1 MPSIFAKLSPKSQR
15 LLPDQTVRRRVS
27 RPGVGRKLMCFGL
40 MSSLLILPGPG
51 LAASDVRALAST
63 AVDFTASPIRYLEPI
78 IKSLFGL
85 GARSRP
91 QRETLTDRVS
101 RVARIRISP
110 RRFVAYQ
117 GQSQTFG
124 AVPANLRDQ
133 TIQGVKFTWESS
145 DPEKV
150 QVDDVGRAT
159 FLQPGLARI
168 TCRAGTAQASVP
180 VLVRA
185 GRRPR
190 QSDAEWWA
198 DQQSLSETAAPSG
211 SSGSSGSRGLLA
223 GLIDKLVPTA
233 EAQTSWP
240 DDFGYDEMWSE
251 PRNMVGSPRNRA
263 VEGTRTGSV
272 LPEGSNFE
280 FAVPIVGLGGRN
292 VGTNLTLFYNSRV
305 WSRRNNAV
313 AFDAISGW
321 PGPGFSLGFGR
332 VVFYTTQGG
341 GNPTGKYVLI
351 DADGTRR
358 YLGTGT
364 WMDGGIFQTSD
375 GTHITYNGNAR
386 YGGTLSYKSG
396 TFVSITA
403 VNNRLVPTQIFDTNG
418 NIVQIAYKP
427 ECYYDQ
433 SGGYCGVFPPTSI
446 DYVTDTLGR
455 LIQFQYNATGKLTS
469 ITAPGFGGTAQNPVT
484 QTLVQFDYQT
494 LSVSYNFSGLTVEHV
509 GGGDGK
515 ALRHVYFPA
524 TNTGYLFT
532 YSGYGMIYNLSM
544 RRSMTINGSG
554 VISDGTETASEAF
567 NYPTSGSTQLT
578 DVPAFTQRTENATN
592 APQSVYTYSTSTNGV
607 NQTKTFTITQ
617 PDSTTLEL
625 TRSTNAA
632 SVANGLLTQSEV
644 KAGSASL
651 GKSLITYVND
661 GGGSPQVQSVIGCDD
676 QGTPVKTDFD
686 CDALGNITNK
696 REYGY
701 QVSGAWQVR
710 RRSRWTYTVNAVGVN
725 LLTEGDVYDALLNTN
740 DADDVMI
747 AKTTYA
753 YDNYASMGGM
763 EDYGGTA
770 NPPGYAVWTDPA
782 NRGNVTGVTEW
793 TDLQAGT
800 TIQHLAKYDIFG
812 NVVKAQVSCCQ
823 EKDLTITDATY
834 WAQPDSETSGD
845 PNGVHTTTSTDYD
858 FNTSLPTSQMNGAGL
873 ETSIGYNAAL
883 QASSVTLPT
892 GANANANFSYATL
905 SSTSTQTYDD
915 LGTQKTLTS
924 TTQYD
929 GWGRVIYTVAPTNA
943 QVNTSYDAMGRV
955 VSRTN
960 PFQTGGSP
968 GPATTIQYDLATR
981 VVITKMPDGNTTR
994 SDYLGSTLTL
1004 TDQVNRKSKRE
1015 ADGLGRLIK
1024 VTDQTPAGALTQET
1038 TYSYSLLNKRTSVNQ
1053 GNQARFYKHDALGR
1067 LLYEKIPEQTAT
1079 INDGTGTLWTS
1090 AYAYTE
1096 YGAVKKKTDARGV
1109 ESHYAYDPLRNVTQ
1123 LWFTGIGGDDSG
1135 STRPALPSGVGA
1147 TEDRIFGY
1155 TSWGSLS
1162 SITISNKYTETYEF
1176 DDFFRVSSVTR
1187 WIQGQ
1192 TSDSRKT
1199 YTISYDYNLG
1209 NQLSKMTYPSGQQVA
1224 VNHDDKGQTQSLTNE
1239 PGETSGYLTGVSY
1252 NTAGQLTGLTLGNGV
1267 VESYGYDANRLQL
1280 TSQTAT
1286 KSGGPANGLMNL
1298 TYSYQASAGQMGAG
1312 STAGNAGQL
1321 MTISGTINSTTESA
1335 AYTYDLLGRLGTSN
1349 QSSNGSSAQRLFEYD
1364 RWGNRTAVYDGL
1376 PGGKTPP
1383 TQIQSVTFP
1392 TTFQQGGSAPTN
1404 RIGSVT
1410 NSGSTVNY
1418 TYDAAGNVTSDGL
1431 HTYTYDAENRMVG
1444 VDSGA
1449 TAQYRYDHQNRRVT
1463 KIVGSSWTHYV
1474 WQGSQVIAEHDG
1486 TTAYS
1491 TNPPY
1496 QVKSARLDNIYAGAR
1511 MLRSR
1516 QRTSS
1521 TGSWTSRYFLS
1532 DRLSV
1537 RVSLDTGGNVVG
1549 RQGHLPFG
1557 EGFAETGT
1565 QEKHHFT
1572 SYERD
1577 GESGLDYTVNRSHS
1591 ANVGRFSQ
1599 ADPYKASG
1607 FATDPQ
1613 SWNRY
1618 SYARSNPVNRVDP
1631 LGLDDDDPPPPNYDP
1646 DDPPIVLEV
1655 TDEIIEVR
1663 EVTIPIVEQED
1674 PSLDGEFNMG
1684 NGDGML
1690 RESPVVVN
1698 PGVGGGVPAWI
1709 GNYDPASRTHEQILG
1724 DAITAAILKLI
1735 DSLKCQAFL
1744 SSKPGKSSKGKGAL
1758 SLLMKLAKNRK
1769 IKEGWAFGGIGFY
1782 NPITGNIVADS
1793 TNFFGKA
1800 TEDDA
1805 AFYGIT
1811 PDESRALTIL
1821 HELGHATGAL
1831 HYDAFGS
1838 PSGQSRKNDQA
1849 VFDAC
1854 FK

>member
-1 MPSIFAKLSPKSQR
+1 
-15 LLPDQTVRRRVS
+15 
-27 RPGVGRKLMCFGL
+27 MCFGL
-40 MSSLLILPGPG
+40 ISGLLILPGPG
-51 LAASDVRALAST
+51 IAASDVRALAST
-63 AVDFTASPIRYLEPI
+63 AVDLTTSPIRYLQPI
-78 IKSLFGL
+78 LRSLFGL
-85 GARSRP
+85 GVHSRP

-133 TIQGVKFTWESS
+133 TVQGVKFSWESS
-145 DPEKV
+145 DPDKV
-150 QVDDVGRAT
+150 QIDDVGRAT
-159 FLQPGLARI
+159 FLQPGMARI

-198 DQQSLSETAAPSG
+198 DQQSLSETATPTG
-211 SSGSSGSRGLLA
+211 SSGSTGSAGLLA

-240 DDFGYDEMWSE
+240 DDFGYDELWSE
-251 PRNMVGSPRNRA
+251 PRNLVGSPRNRV
-263 VEGTRTGSV
+263 VEATRIGAV

-280 FAVPIVGLGGRN
+280 FAVPLVGLGGRG

-332 VVFYTTQGG
+332 VVFYATQGG
-341 GNPTGKYVLI
+341 GNPIGKYVLI
-351 DADGTRR
+351 DPDGTRR

-386 YGGTLSYKSG
+386 YGGTLMYKSG

-446 DYVTDTLGR
+446 DYITDTLGR
-455 LIQFQYNATGKLTS
+455 LIQFEYDASGKLTS
-469 ITAPGFGGTAQNPVT
+469 ITAPGFGGTAQNPLT

-494 LSVSYNFSGLTVEHV
+494 LSVSYNFSGLTVEHL
-509 GGGDGK
+509 GGGGST
-515 ALRHVYFPA
+515 LRHVYFPA

-532 YSGYGMIYNLSM
+532 YSGYGMIYSVSM
-544 RRSMTINGSG
+544 RRSMTFLGG
-554 VISDGTETASEAF
+554 TISNGTETASVAF
-567 NYPTSGSTQLT
+567 NYPTSGSPQLT
-578 DVPAFTQRTENATN
+578 DVPGFTQRTENATN
-592 APQSVYTYSTSTNGV
+592 APQSVSTYSTSTDGF

-617 PDSTTLEL
+617 PDSTTVEL

-644 KAGSASL
+644 KTGSTSL
-651 GKSLITYVND
+651 GKSVTTYVND
-661 GGGSPQVQSVIGCDD
+661 PGGSPQVQSITGYDD
-676 QGTPVKTDFD
+676 LGTPVKSDLD
-686 CDALGNITNK
+686 YDAAGNITNK

-701 QVSGAWQVR
+701 QVNGAWQVR
-710 RRSRWTYTVNAVGVN
+710 RRSRWTYTVNAAGVN
-725 LLTEGDVYDALLNTN
+725 LLTEADVYDSLLNTN

-753 YDNYASMGGM
+753 YDNYAAMGGM

-823 EKDLTITDATY
+823 EKDLTNTDATY
-834 WAQPDSETSGD
+834 WSQPDSVTSGD

-858 FNTSLPTSQMNGAGL
+858 FNTSLPTLHANAAGL
-873 ETSIGYNAAL
+873 ETTIGYNAAL

-915 LGTQKTLTS
+915 LGTPRTLTS

-929 GWGRVIYTVAPTNA
+929 GWGRVIYTVAPTGA
-943 QVNTSYDAMGRV
+943 QVNATYDAMGRV
-955 VSRTN
+955 ISRTN
-960 PFQTGGSP
+960 PFQSGGSP
-968 GPATTIQYDLATR
+968 GPATTIQYDLANR
-981 VVITKMPDGNTTR
+981 AVITTLPDGNTTR
-994 SDYLGSTLTL
+994 SDYNGSAVTL
-1004 TDQVNRKSKRE
+1004 TDQVNRKIKRE
-1015 ADGLGRLIK
+1015 TDGLGRLVK
-1024 VTDQTPAGALTQET
+1024 VTEQTSAGALTQET
-1038 TYSYSLLNKRTSVNQ
+1038 SYSYSLLNKLTLVNQ
-1053 GNQARFYKHDALGR
+1053 GNQARAFKHDARGR

-1079 INDGTGTLWTS
+1079 INDGSGTLWTS

-1109 ESHYAYDPLRNVTQ
+1109 ESHYAYDALHNVTQ
-1123 LWFTGIGGDDSG
+1123 IWFTGVGGDDSG
-1135 STRPALPSGVGA
+1135 SVRPALPSGVAA
-1147 TEDRIFGY
+1147 TGDRNFGY

-1162 SITISNKYTETYEF
+1162 SVTLSNYTETYAF
-1176 DDFFRVSSVTR
+1176 DSFFRVSSVTR
-1187 WIQGQ
+1187 WILGQ
-1192 TSDSRKT
+1192 TYSINKT
-1199 YTISYDYNLG
+1199 YTTSYEYNLG
-1209 NQLSKMTYPSGQQVA
+1209 GQLSKMIYPSGLQVA
-1224 VNHDDKGQTQSLTNE
+1224 VNHDDRGRMQSLTY
-1239 PGETSGYLTGVSY
+1239 ETGDTFGYLTGMSY
-1252 NTAGQLTGLTLGNGV
+1252 NTAGQVSGLTLGNGV
-1267 VESYGYDANRLQL
+1267 VESYAYDANRLQM

-1286 KSGGPANGLMNL
+1286 KGATSLMNL
-1298 TYSYQASAGQMGAG
+1298 TYNYQATAGQMGAG
-1312 STAGNAGQL
+1312 STAGNANQL
-1321 MTISGTINSTTESA
+1321 VTISGTINSTTESA
-1335 AYTYDLLGRLGTSN
+1335 ANTYDLLGRLGTSN

-1383 TQIQSVTFP
+1383 SQIQSITFP
-1392 TTFQQGGSAPTN
+1392 TTVQQGGPAPTN

-1410 NSGSTVNY
+1410 NNGSTVNY
-1418 TYDAAGNVTSDGL
+1418 TYDAEGNVTYDGL
-1431 HTYTYDAENRMVG
+1431 HTYTYDAENRVVS

-1474 WQGSQVIAEHDG
+1474 WQGSQVIGEHDA

-1496 QVKSARLDNIYAGAR
+1496 QVKSARLDYVYSGGR
-1511 MLRSR
+1511 MIQSR
-1516 QRTSS
+1516 QRASS
-1521 TGSWTSRYFLS
+1521 TGPWTSRYFLS
-1532 DRLSV
+1532 DRLSA
-1537 RVSLDTGGNVVG
+1537 RETLDTSGNVVG
-1549 RQGHLPFG
+1549 RQAHLPFG
-1557 EGFAETGT
+1557 EDFGESGT
-1565 QEKHHFT
+1565 QEKHHLAN
-1572 SYERD
+1572 YERD
-1577 GESGLDYTVNRSHS
+1577 AENGTDYAVNRQYSQS
-1591 ANVGRFSQ
+1591 TGRFNRT
-1599 ADPYKASG
+1599 DPLASSG
-1607 FATDPQ
+1607 KKETPQ

-1618 SYARSNPVNRVDP
+1618 GYTDNDPINMKDP
-1631 LGLDDDDPPPPNYDP
+1631 LGLVQSTYQDPCDIPGD
-1646 DDPPIVLEV
+1646 
-1655 TDEIIEVR
+1655 
-1663 EVTIPIVEQED
+1663 IPIDDGWGWLPGATPEFPCHGAPLPRD
-1674 PSLDGEFNMG
+1674 PNPGSDSDADPAPDTTGWFPGFDQTSYASIQRAQQQALALLLNGTGDPAIKVNCKNKLAGKNIKGKHINVAALTTRFLLMPIKLDSENPDLPGLGVVF
-1684 NGDGML
+1684 NGDTTKFPNVLARRGSDMA
-1690 RESPVVVN
+1690 VT
-1698 PGVGGGVPAWI
+1698 VGPAWI
-1709 GNYDPASRTHEQILG
+1709 FLFGRFFTQTHGNSNIDLVRSQAIVLLHE
-1724 DAITAAILKLI
+1724 AIHMQGFS
-1735 DSLKCQAFL
+1735 DEDF
-1744 SSKPGKSSKGKGAL
+1744 GGSKGL
-1758 SLLMKLAKNRK
+1758 DTFI
-1769 IKEGWAFGGIGFY
+1769 IKSCINKDWSYRDMAF
-1782 NPITGNIVADS
+1782 
-1793 TNFFGKA
+1793 
-1800 TEDDA
+1800 
-1805 AFYGIT
+1805 
-1811 PDESRALTIL
+1811 
-1821 HELGHATGAL
+1821 
-1831 HYDAFGS
+1831 
-1838 PSGQSRKNDQA
+1838 
-1849 VFDAC
+1849 
-1854 FK
+1854 